1 MEQNKALLERI
12 RLFVLDLDGTI
23 YLGDR
28 LLPGA
33 AEFITTAKEKGRQV
47 LFFTNNTSRSLMEY
61 VERLSRMGIPVTRE
75 DILTAGDV
83 TIHYLQ
89 THCAGQSVYLLGV
102 PALRQSFAEA
112 GIPLTEEQPD
122 LVVVGF
128 DKTLTYERLEK
139 ACIYLRRGAHF
150 LATHPDINCPT
161 EAEPIPDCGAICQA
175 ITTSTGFMPR
185 SLGKPAAETVELVEA
200 VSGLPREAPM
210 RCSPLSALWHRCFNS
225 AIKFRPL
232 YQLVQRAV
240 FVVPIYFQCFSCER
254 QVSNCA
260 RRSASP
266 IFSEF
271 GICASKKSSS
281 ASLLW

>member
-33 AEFITTAKEKGRQV
+33 AEFIATAKEKGRRV
-47 LFFTNNTSRSLMEY
+47 LFFTNNTSRSPMEY

-112 GIPLTEEQPD
+112 GISLTEEQPD

-139 ACIYLRRGAHF
+139 ACIHLRRGAHF

-175 ITTSTGFMPR
+175 ITASTGFAPR

-200 VSGLPREAPM
+200 VSGLPREAIAFVGHPKRRLRHPGNDRRNHPRNAGRKQLFP
-210 RCSPLSALWHRCFNS
+210 RCGVPLSRGHGTAAVNLT
-225 AIKFRPL
+225 IKSPPP
-232 YQLVQRAV
+232 
-240 FVVPIYFQCFSCER
+240 VPTPYRGRIL
-254 QVSNCA
+254 
-260 RRSASP
+260 
-266 IFSEF
+266 I
-271 GICASKKSSS
+271 
-281 ASLLW
+281 

>member
-33 AEFITTAKEKGRQV
+33 AEFIATAKEKGRQV
-47 LFFTNNTSRSLMEY
+47 LFFTNNTSRSPMEY
-61 VERLSRMGIPVTRE
+61 VECLSRMGIPVTRE

-139 ACIYLRRGAHF
+139 ACIYLRRGAPF
-150 LATHPDINCPT
+150 PRHP
-161 EAEPIPDCGAICQA
+161 
-175 ITTSTGFMPR
+175 PR
-185 SLGKPAAETVELVEA
+185 
-200 VSGLPREAPM
+200 
-210 RCSPLSALWHRCFNS
+210 
-225 AIKFRPL
+225 
-232 YQLVQRAV
+232 YQL
-240 FVVPIYFQCFSCER
+240 PH
-254 QVSNCA
+254 
-260 RRSASP
+260 
-266 IFSEF
+266 
-271 GICASKKSSS
+271 
-281 ASLLW
+281 